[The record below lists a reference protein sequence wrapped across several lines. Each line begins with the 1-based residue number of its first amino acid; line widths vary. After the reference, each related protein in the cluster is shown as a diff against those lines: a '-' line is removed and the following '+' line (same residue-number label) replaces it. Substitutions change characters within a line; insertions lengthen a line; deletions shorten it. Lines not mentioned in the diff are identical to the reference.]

1 MVASRLDA
9 GWMVAGWMVAGRQVV
24 GWMVSSRMVAGRQV
38 VGWMVSN
45 RLVAGALTGLPAHQ
59 TEREKNEQGYDIE
72 INKTLYKSSKC

>member
-9 GWMVAGWMVAGRQVV
+9 GWMVV
-24 GWMVSSRMVAGRQV
+24 GWMVSNRLVAGRMV